1 MSETA
6 VRSTRLR
13 RLLRSKPL
21 RIGAALLLIYA
32 LLGFLAAPW
41 LLRQQFPKL
50 VEQQLGARGSVGDLR
65 INPFLLTLE
74 ATDLAI
80 AEKNKSDPALEVGR
94 LFVDF
99 EAGSLLRWAWTF
111 REIRIEK
118 PVVRAELDAR
128 ESLNLARLFAPRN
141 GDTAEPPAEPAKT
154 PRLLLQ
160 NLVISGGIFSFTDQT
175 LQPAAVA
182 RFDPIDFE
190 IADLAT
196 LPEHEGE
203 HRLHARLPG
212 GGSLN
217 WQGKLALSPLDSSG
231 SIELKGGKLATLWRF
246 ARDWLALA
254 EPKGSYEVGLRYQL
268 RYREGAID
276 LNAENMAL
284 GIKDLAL
291 AKPGGESL
299 AGIATLAL
307 EGGRFELQKRK
318 ATFEQIRIGEGVI
331 QIALDEDGIPDWGKL
346 VRASGKMAKPAT
358 ADRETPATTPG
369 PAWQL
374 SLPRIAIGPL
384 ALTIDDRSRVD
395 PLRIRI
401 AEAEAGLGLEAS
413 LGAQPQV
420 TVNGA
425 SVALRDLR
433 AGSAESKEAPVTLA
447 TAELAGAG
455 FDLQKQ
461 AFRADSLRLGGGR
474 SEVTRDAAGELRMLR
489 MFAPL
494 KDSPS
499 QKSGFSAVIDR
510 IELADYTLAL
520 SDQGFQPPLAYDLE
534 RVSIN
539 AGPWALP
546 PDKPLALELSLI
558 VKQGGKL
565 QAKGSMDLKQQSG
578 DLRLELAD
586 LALAPLETAIRQHS
600 TLTLVSG
607 TAGSTGRL
615 RWNSAKDTVLRFAGD
630 AAISELELQT
640 AANKEKLLGWQGFT
654 ASGIDY
660 NSSDNRLSVS
670 RMNLARPYARLVV
683 NKDRSTNLAAIG
695 RPAPASAA
703 APAPAPEAAKRTPL
717 AVNIDRVSVERG
729 SMDFTDLSLVLP
741 FSTHIKSLGGSVSG
755 LSSAPE
761 SRASLKFEGRIED
774 YGLARAEG
782 AIQPFAPKKFT
793 DIAVSFRNVE
803 LTPLS
808 PYTATFAGRKI
819 ASGKLSLDLQYKLD
833 NSQLA
838 GDNKVLLER
847 FTLGERVESPN
858 ALDLPLDLAIALLT
872 DSSGRI
878 DLAVPVSGNVDS
890 PEFSYGHIVWQ
901 AIRTVITRI
910 VTAPFRALGALFGS
924 GAEELGEI
932 LFDPGSARILPTEY
946 EKLRRVAEGLQKRP
960 QLKLVV
966 QGLYHSESDSRA
978 LRAREVRADL
988 ALREGLKLAP
998 GEDPGP
1004 IGFDNAK
1011 TQRALEMMLE
1021 ARAGDSAVAQFAESF
1036 RKSAG
1041 RDAARVNPVLAV
1053 MGRGAGDRELYIAMH
1068 QRLIELQPL
1077 SGDALPALAKARADS
1092 IHRAFTTRLK
1102 FDAARLSGKPVE
1114 AAAETVKN
1122 NVPLRLS
1129 FEPMPAAAAAP
1140 AQAAEPAEKQ

>member
-21 RIGAALLLIYA
+21 RIGAAILLAYA

-50 VEQQLGARGSVGDLR
+50 VEQHLGAQGSIGEVR

-80 AEKNKSDPALEVGR
+80 AEKNKSTPAFQVGR
-94 LFVDF
+94 LFIDF
-99 EAGSLLRWAWTF
+99 ETGSLLRWAWTF
-111 REIRIEK
+111 REIRIEQ
-118 PVVRAELDAR
+118 PVVNAELDAR
-128 ESLNLARLFAPRN
+128 ESLNIARLFAPRDDN
-141 GDTAEPPAEPAKT
+141 AAETPAEPAKT

-160 NLVISGGIFSFTDQT
+160 NLVISGGVFSFTDHT

-182 RFDPIDFE
+182 RFDPVDFE
-190 IADLAT
+190 IEDLAT

-203 HRLHARLPG
+203 HRLNARLPG

-231 SIELKGGKLATLWRF
+231 SIELKGGKFATLWRF

-268 RYREGAID
+268 RYSKGAVD
-276 LNAENMAL
+276 LRAENLAL
-284 GIKDLAL
+284 RLKDIAL
-291 AKPGGESL
+291 AKPGGEAL
-299 AGIATLAL
+299 AGLSALAL
-307 EGGRFELQKRK
+307 ENGRFDLQKRSI
-318 ATFEQIRIGEGVI
+318 AFPQAHVGEGTI
-331 QIALDEDGIPDWGKL
+331 KLALDEDGAPDWGKL
-346 VRASGKMAKPAT
+346 VRDSGITVKPPVSDQEA
-358 ADRETPATTPG
+358 PATTPRR
-369 PAWQL
+369 AWQL
-374 SLPRIAIGPL
+374 SLPKVAIGPL
-384 ALTIDDRSRVD
+384 AVTIDDHSRVE
-395 PLRIRI
+395 PLRMHL
-401 AEAEAGLGLEAS
+401 AQAEAGFGLEAS
-413 LGAQPQV
+413 LGEQPQV
-420 TVNGA
+420 TVSEA
-425 SVALRDLR
+425 RVALGELQVNS
-433 AGSAESKEAPVTLA
+433 GNPQGLPVTLKSV
-447 TAELAGAG
+447 ELAGG
-455 FDLQKQ
+455 NFDLQKQ
-461 AFRADSLRLGGGR
+461 AFRADSLRLGGGH
-474 SEVTRDAAGELRMLR
+474 SEIQRDATGNIRLLR

-494 KDSPS
+494 KDTPAN
-499 QKSGFSAVIDR
+499 KSGFTAVIDR
-510 IELADYTLAL
+510 IELSDYTLAL
-520 SDQGFQPPLAYDLE
+520 GDHGFQPPLSYDLE
-534 RVSIN
+534 QISFN
-539 AGPWALP
+539 AGPLFLP
-546 PDKPLALELSLI
+546 PEKPLALELSLR
-558 VKQGGKL
+558 VKQGGTL
-565 QAKGSMDLKQQSG
+565 RAKGNVDLKQQAG

-586 LALAPLETAIRQHS
+586 LALAPLETVIRQHS
-600 TLTLVSG
+600 TLTLISG
-607 TAGSTGRL
+607 KAGSTGRL
-615 RWNSAKDTVLRFAGD
+615 RWSGAKEAVVRYAGD
-630 AAISELELQT
+630 AAISALELQT
-640 AANKEKLLGWQGFT
+640 ATNKEKLLGWQGFA

-660 NSSDNRLSVS
+660 NSSDNQLSVS
-670 RMNLARPYARLVV
+670 QLNLSQPYARLVI
-683 NKDRSTNLAAIG
+683 NKDRSTNLAAVR
-695 RPAPASAA
+695 RPGPASAA
-703 APAPAPEAAKRTPL
+703 ASGAPGTPL

-755 LSSAPE
+755 LSSAPD

-793 DIAVSFRNVE
+793 DIAVTFRNVE

-819 ASGKLSLDLQYKLD
+819 ASGKLSLDLQYKLND
-833 NSQLA
+833 SQLA
-838 GDNKVLLER
+838 GDNKVQLER

-872 DSSGRI
+872 DSNGRI

-910 VTAPFRALGALFGS
+910 VTAPFRALGALFGAQ
-924 GAEELGEI
+924 AEELGEI

-946 EKLRRVAEGLQKRP
+946 EKLRRVATGLQERP
-960 QLKLVV
+960 QLRLVV
-966 QGLYHSESDSRA
+966 QGLYHVDSDSRA
-978 LRAREVRADL
+978 LRARDVRADL
-988 ALREGLKLAP
+988 AAREGLKLAP

-1011 TQRALEMMLE
+1011 TQRALENMLE
-1021 ARAGDSAVAQFAESF
+1021 ARSGDSAVAKFAEAF

-1053 MGRGAGDRELYIAMH
+1053 MGRGAGDRELYIALH

-1077 SGDALPALAKARADS
+1077 AGDALPALAKARADS

-1114 AAAETVKN
+1114 PADETVKN

-1140 AQAAEPAEKQ
+1140 AQAAEPAAKQ